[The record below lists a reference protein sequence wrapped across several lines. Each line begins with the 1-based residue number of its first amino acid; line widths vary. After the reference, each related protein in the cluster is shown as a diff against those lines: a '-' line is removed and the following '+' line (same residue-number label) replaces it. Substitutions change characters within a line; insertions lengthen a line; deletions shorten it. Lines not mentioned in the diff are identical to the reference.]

1 MIYIYLLCAAWRF
14 VCVEIDVIS
23 LPSLRPIFLIVLKMH
38 DYNIYLH

>member
-1 MIYIYLLCAAWRF
+1 MMIYIYLLCARRF